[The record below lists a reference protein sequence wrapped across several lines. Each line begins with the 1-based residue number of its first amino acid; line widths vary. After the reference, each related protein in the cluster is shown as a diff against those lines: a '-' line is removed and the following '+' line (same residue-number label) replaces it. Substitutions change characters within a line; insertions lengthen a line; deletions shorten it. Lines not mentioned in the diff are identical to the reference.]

1 MALTHRPAA
10 KSKRDKQDC
19 LSLVQQL
26 CNEQKIHQIRSRN
39 CHGINPAIAITEIER
54 LPTFQAMAAPLQGI
68 DSSSPKP
75 IIACITF
82 TFEAV
87 LNEVAYMQGAKYGKI
102 SNTFVSPSW
111 KKGTAPFDIFFFL
124 PLLLFFLFSS
134 YRVPF
139 PLTFRLFPRF
149 FFSLCRLFL
158 HTVHR
163 YKTSPIA
170 LLIGPT
176 PKDDVSFFWGSYQ
189 AKTRGFDAAHIWGP
203 ICIHRIVAV
212 PVGV

>member
-1 MALTHRPAA
+1 MP
-10 KSKRDKQDC
+10 Q
-19 LSLVQQL
+19 
-26 CNEQKIHQIRSRN
+26 
-39 CHGINPAIAITEIER
+39 
-54 LPTFQAMAAPLQGI
+54 TFQAMAAHLQGS

-82 TFEAV
+82 TFEAAAV
-87 LNEVAYMQGAKYGKI
+87 LNEVAYMQGANMAKLAIPSFLLLGKKA
-102 SNTFVSPSW
+102 PL
-111 KKGTAPFDIFFFL
+111 PFDIFFFL
-124 PLLLFFLFSS
+124 PLLLFLFSS